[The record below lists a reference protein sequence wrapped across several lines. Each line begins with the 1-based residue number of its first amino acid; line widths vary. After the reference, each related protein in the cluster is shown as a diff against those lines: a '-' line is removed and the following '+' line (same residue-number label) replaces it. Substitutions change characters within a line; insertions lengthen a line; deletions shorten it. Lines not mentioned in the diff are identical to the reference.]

1 MLRLQAT
8 ACHMRRLRE
17 LEGSE
22 AALVEAVKL
31 AAEDAGM
38 KLEGIDA
45 IVGFGNGD
53 AITDGLEL
61 DSYKKLFGD
70 KLGELPIFTV
80 KDTTG
85 EGRAASA
92 ALSAG
97 HAALILSDKYE
108 VAGRAYK
115 LDGGTMAKTTV
126 DTKTL
131 KNVLVTS
138 YGLGGSYCAVII
150 KRM

>member
-1 MLRLQAT
+1 M
-8 ACHMRRLRE
+8 
-17 LEGSE
+17 
-22 AALVEAVKL
+22 AVKL

-38 KLEGIDA
+38 KLDEIDA

-53 AITDGLEL
+53 ADTDNLEL
-61 DSYKKLFGD
+61 DAYKKLFGD
-70 KLGELPIFTV
+70 KLGELPVFTV

-97 HAALILSDKYE
+97 HAALLLSGKYE

-115 LDGGTMAKTTV
+115 LDGEKMTKTTV

-150 KRM
+150 KK

>member
-1 MLRLQAT
+1 
-8 ACHMRRLRE
+8 
-17 LEGSE
+17 
-22 AALVEAVKL
+22 
-31 AAEDAGM
+31 M
-38 KLEGIDA
+38 KLDEIDA

-53 AITDGLEL
+53 AATDNLEL
-61 DSYKKLFGD
+61 DAYKKLFGD
-70 KLGELPIFTV
+70 KLGELPVFTV

-92 ALSAG
+92 SLSAA

-115 LDGGTMAKTTV
+115 LDGGTMTRTTV
-126 DTKTL
+126 DTKSL

-150 KRM
+150 KK